1 MFIFRSINSK
11 FDSCY
16 HFMSFY
22 LCIGIYSNQ
31 YDSSLNKAN
40 GFPVFSTVIIAN
52 HVYRY
57 ALKSS
62 YAGREEGTLGWLVP
76 KVLYHFPIVDFW
88 NFSRKFW
95 LVGSFNWVPTRFNYE
110 FLSTE
115 GFILCIA
122 CFTVINPLC
131 YWDLSA

>member
-1 MFIFRSINSK
+1 MGIIHSPPLVQVYFKMRVFIFFDELPAFVNWSTNVNLNQGFYGIRQCLSFFQSINSK

-16 HFMSFY
+16 HIMSFY

-62 YAGREEGTLGWLVP
+62 YAGREEGTLG
-76 KVLYHFPIVDFW
+76 
-88 NFSRKFW
+88 
-95 LVGSFNWVPTRFNYE
+95 
-110 FLSTE
+110 
-115 GFILCIA
+115 
-122 CFTVINPLC
+122 
-131 YWDLSA
+131 